1 MAGRPGWRRS
11 LLPPPRSGGKPAELP
26 PGPRPPAPEGAARSF
41 GPNPAGEA
49 ADPLRPPAALPGRAA
64 QPTTIQH
71 WQLRDLIHCTKPDEV
86 FCVNHQQVLKYN
98 AVAKEGVVMQALR
111 FCPTSMA
118 VGHGYLASGGSRS
131 ELEITDLKD
140 GSTLFSQV
148 LGGNVNNALHIGY
161 DYSTDLKLFVCN
173 NDDTIKVYRLPSM
186 ELVETIHCTVPIN
199 YCSLSPDGQ
208 YLACVGDSND
218 VHLYRCSRTSDYEKL
233 AKLNEASDHGMC
245 CAWNPTG
252 SCFASASQ
260 DGLVCVWDIKSRK
273 PMAKFTTSLAC
284 RSIKFSKGPI
294 DLMAFSEHESNVHL
308 VDARSF
314 NSQQTITV
322 AGIETDCC
330 NISGLSFSP
339 EGGMLYVGLD
349 ESIELFEVESTKR
362 RSFPSGGLM

>member
-1 MAGRPGWRRS
+1 
-11 LLPPPRSGGKPAELP
+11 
-26 PGPRPPAPEGAARSF
+26 
-41 GPNPAGEA
+41 
-49 ADPLRPPAALPGRAA
+49 
-64 QPTTIQH
+64 
-71 WQLRDLIHCTKPDEV
+71 V

-161 DYSTDLKLFVCN
+161 DYSNDLKLFVCN

-233 AKLNEASDHGMC
+233 AKLSEASDHGMC

-339 EGGMLYVGLD
+339 EGGLLYVGLD